1 MLRACGEV
9 WQDREMIAKGMGFL
23 FEAMKMQGSVQAG
36 IQSQDPCFEGLDTIQ
51 NKALQSLMA

>member
-1 MLRACGEV
+1 
-9 WQDREMIAKGMGFL
+9 MIAKGMGFL